1 MTRWDYNE
9 DFNREEDPEEEARLL
24 KKFNEYADLEKYEK
38 NQKTPLKKP
47 HVAVALIE
55 GTILV
60 GLVSAFLILWNY
72 Q

>member
-1 MTRWDYNE
+1 MTRWDYGEEYRDE
-9 DFNREEDPEEEARLL
+9 DHEEEARLL
-24 KKFNEYADLEKYEK
+24 KKFNEYLDLEKSEK
-38 NQKTPLKKP
+38 NRKKPIKKP

-60 GLVSAFLILWNY
+60 GLASAFMILWNY